1 MGVIA
6 SGGCAAAM
14 LAVACA
20 AQAQPSAPPESI
32 QIKASGAAAYRL
44 APREFEQFA
53 RAYLLDNGIVIH
65 LYQRR
70 QRFYTQLYNEAPV
83 ELYAQAPGKFS
94 TANGARLEFTDDG
107 DTIAITR
114 LDRMPYSGLT
124 PIVPDRVYMASR

>member
-1 MGVIA
+1 MRVVA
-6 SGGCAAAM
+6 SGKCAAAM
-14 LAVACA
+14 LAVACSV
-20 AQAQPSAPPESI
+20 QAQTAAPTESV
-32 QIKASGAAAYRL
+32 QIKASGASAYRL

-107 DTIAITR
+107 DTIAITH
-114 LDRMPYSGLT
+114 LDRMPYTGLS
-124 PIVPDRVYMASR
+124 PIAPDRVYMASR